1 MSTSGAARRGYHH
14 GDLRAAAI
22 EAGLLLIED
31 RAADDVSLRELARA
45 VGVSATALY
54 RHFPDKEALRQALA
68 AAGLDRLAKAQA
80 DAQADAGPGIAG
92 FNATGRAYVQFA
104 LANPGLFRLMFSSL
118 PTVDALGDLESKPD
132 QAMQLLQRNAAE
144 LVRDDVGAEA
154 AQLFALRAW
163 ALVHGLAVLLLD
175 KQILGDTR
183 LIDAVI
189 DAKALIPQPV
199 P

>member
-1 MSTSGAARRGYHH
+1 MITVSTLDAAKRGYHH
-14 GDLRAAAI
+14 GDLRSAAI
-22 EAGLLLIED
+22 EEGLRLLED
-31 RAADDVSLRELARA
+31 RVVDDIGLRELARA
-45 VGVSATALY
+45 IGVSASALY

-68 AAGLDRLAKAQA
+68 EEGLVRLAKAQG
-80 DAQADAGPGIAG
+80 DAQAHGGSGMDG

-104 LANPGLFRLMFSSL
+104 LDNPGLFRLMFSSL
-118 PTVDALGDLESKPD
+118 PTVDALGGLEGKHD
-132 QAMQLLQRNAAE
+132 EAMQLLQRNAAE
-144 LVRDDVGAEA
+144 LVSCDVGPAA

-175 KQILGDTR
+175 KQIAGNAD

-189 DAKALIPQPV
+189 DAKALV